1 MTKRVWLGQEIRAWI
16 NQISGLG
23 PGAGSGPSRGRR
35 VEGRLPCERSV
46 SPLGLDRGDQF
57 VVVEVLCA
65 GEDDQIDKVTYPAGS
80 LVPLSRYIA

>member
-1 MTKRVWLGQEIRAWI
+1 
-16 NQISGLG
+16 
-23 PGAGSGPSRGRR
+23 
-35 VEGRLPCERSV
+35 V